1 MKANRSLSSSSLCVC
16 VACWGLKCFCAH
28 ICCRAFSETP
38 NRPLEP
44 QSGPLNS
51 PREKERSER
60 DPPRLTTHA
69 SNEQKILRAWNR
81 NEMCAYNPSTVYSNP
96 TGWESQRW
104 ARERERERGGDPLQS
119 PSTANNNNNTS
130 SSTKVWADE
139 RWGQRSGQERA
150 AAELLKFILGI
161 AAALGICKWFSS
173 FGIWSQRFSRSPSDA
188 EAGSVASSTCVKVT
202 YCTHTHMFVFVK
214 SGDIP

>member
-1 MKANRSLSSSSLCVC
+1 MNSGSFRGMFCHFLRLIWVFRPVFVSELNRRCVRMKANRSLSSSSLCVC
-16 VACWGLKCFCAH
+16 VACWGLKGFCAH

-104 ARERERERGGDPLQS
+104 AREREREREGAT
-119 PSTANNNNNTS
+119 PSKAPPQQTTTTTTLPA
-130 SSTKVWADE
+130 A
-139 RWGQRSGQERA
+139 QRSEQTSAEDRGA
-150 AAELLKFILGI
+150 ARRELLLNY
-161 AAALGICKWFSS
+161 WSS
-173 FGIWSQRFSRSPSDA
+173 FW
-188 EAGSVASSTCVKVT
+188 E
-202 YCTHTHMFVFVK
+202 
-214 SGDIP
+214 